1 MILLTFDESI
11 RKNSQLN
18 ELNDQTEYIY
28 VAKSLSMG
36 NGYESYEYNG
46 EHREL
51 GDNYIFI
58 GSPMYVTY
66 LSIFYFFGL
75 SDISALL
82 LSNTILYLLLLIIVW
97 RASFLFIKSDVV
109 RFFLVISIGLCSS
122 LNLYS
127 FKYMTELIASLM
139 LTLIIWQA
147 LLWHSK
153 PINNKIYIIAI
164 LSGLAIHTRI
174 SFVFFPIIFCISIL
188 MKKGWKSFKPIFKYT
203 FFTFITVMPWIL
215 HNKIHLDLFSPYP
228 AFHAASNDKSN
239 YDELLSKYRITDN
252 KYWTNEIRKMS
263 TEDKAILY
271 NKIDNKP
278 IAYLELYLL
287 RFKELFRL
295 YPSGGQYTYLPF
307 KIISIFFQLPFLI
320 GIILLFTQSKK
331 YFFTDMR
338 FPLTLFVVLFI
349 ALHVS
354 KNLPHARYMLPMLP
368 FGYLLFWIY

>member
-109 RFFLVISIGLCSS
+109 RFFS
-122 LNLYS
+122 L
-127 FKYMTELIASLM
+127 
-139 LTLIIWQA
+139 
-147 LLWHSK
+147 
-153 PINNKIYIIAI
+153 
-164 LSGLAIHTRI
+164 
-174 SFVFFPIIFCISIL
+174 
-188 MKKGWKSFKPIFKYT
+188 
-203 FFTFITVMPWIL
+203 
-215 HNKIHLDLFSPYP
+215 SP
-228 AFHAASNDKSN
+228 
-239 YDELLSKYRITDN
+239 
-252 KYWTNEIRKMS
+252 
-263 TEDKAILY
+263 
-271 NKIDNKP
+271 
-278 IAYLELYLL
+278 
-287 RFKELFRL
+287 
-295 YPSGGQYTYLPF
+295 
-307 KIISIFFQLPFLI
+307 
-320 GIILLFTQSKK
+320 
-331 YFFTDMR
+331 
-338 FPLTLFVVLFI
+338 
-349 ALHVS
+349 
-354 KNLPHARYMLPMLP
+354 
-368 FGYLLFWIY
+368 